1 MDENKRVCENHE
13 KRITKNEIDIVKL
26 SGRVD
31 NVYSFTKSI
40 DKLVDAVEKL
50 NLAGV
55 NNENN
60 FKVIDG
66 KLDDIYLKLEKTE
79 EKYDKLSKQR
89 NIDHEKKPLEVVGKV
104 TGVIINALII
114 YLLAKLG
121 IK

>member
-1 MDENKRVCENHE
+1 MDEKRQCEDHE
-13 KRITKNEIDIVKL
+13 KRISQNEIDIVKL

-31 NVYSFTKSI
+31 NIYSFTKSI
-40 DKLVDAVEKL
+40 DKLVDAVNEL

-79 EKYDKLSKQR
+79 EKYDELSKQR